1 MRKKRIENIIGLIL
15 AICILSCACYADD
28 AVPPAD
34 TENPSTEQNDS
45 SENDDGRADI
55 EGIGDTS
62 NPLDDI
68 GNSSGSGNS
77 SNDQPQLTP
86 VKKKANVALTVASN
100 VQMTVGSSRSIASFV
115 SVSGDTIKSTS
126 SSKKKI
132 VSIKKGKLK
141 AKKAGKAKITVL
153 TKTGK
158 KKTFTVVVKKLRI
171 KSKGVRLNVA
181 KRYYLSG
188 WIRNLCSGDSIISW
202 SSSNKR
208 VVSVDRYGVLEA
220 RKKGKATIKAKTKY
234 GSKAFINV
242 IVK

>member
-1 MRKKRIENIIGLIL
+1 MRKKRIENIIGVIL
-15 AICILSCACYADD
+15 AICIFSCACYADET
-28 AVPPAD
+28 VPSAD
-34 TENPSTEQNDS
+34 SENPSTEQNDS
-45 SENDDGRADI
+45 SGNDDGRADI
-55 EGIGDTS
+55 DGIGDTS

-77 SNDQPQLTP
+77 SNDQPQRTS
-86 VKKKANVALTVASN
+86 VKKKANVTLTVASK

-132 VSIKKGKLK
+132 VSVKKGKLK
-141 AKKAGKAKITVL
+141 AKKAGKAKITVR

-158 KKTFTVVVKKLRI
+158 KKTFTVVVKKLRV
-171 KSKGVRLNVA
+171 KSKGIILSISN
-181 KRYYLSG
+181 RYCISN
-188 WIRNLCSGDSIISW
+188 WIRNLCSGDSISW

-208 VVSVDRYGVLEA
+208 VVSVDRFGILEA
-220 RKKGKATIKAKTKY
+220 RRKGTAKIKAKTKY

-242 IVK
+242 IVR